1 VLTAVFGDALYDPA
15 TAETVRDAVVIIE
28 DGRIVPEASAG
39 ARWEN

>member
-1 VLTAVFGDALYDPA
+1 VTHDTRLTSAADR
-15 TAETVRDAVVIIE
+15 TVIIE